1 MGRGRELKRVRRE
14 GQGCKGE
21 MERSPGRKSGKR
33 QWQSAY
39 HCNVEVDTL

>member
-21 MERSPGRKSGKR
+21 IPMEGVKLVRVRETMVMR
-33 QWQSAY
+33 QS
-39 HCNVEVDTL
+39 L